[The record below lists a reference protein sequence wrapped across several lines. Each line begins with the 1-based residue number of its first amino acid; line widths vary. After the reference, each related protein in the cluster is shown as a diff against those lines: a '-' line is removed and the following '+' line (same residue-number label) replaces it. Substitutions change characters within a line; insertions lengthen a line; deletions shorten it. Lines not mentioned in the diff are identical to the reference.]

1 VLSKYIHIALKSD
14 DLVFNTDKNGNITA
28 GGFSVDSCLLKS
40 GVSPITT
47 INNSSQKGGSV
58 SEIFKNLA
66 VPAGLLYMQQS
77 LATSYSSG
85 NDDEIISDTLYDKL
99 LNLATDKPK
108 VQKKKKSR
116 RNRKKSPQN
125 NTRRKK

>member
-1 VLSKYIHIALKSD
+1 MALKSD
-14 DLVFNTDKNGNITA
+14 DLVFNTDKNGDITA

-47 INNSSQKGGSV
+47 INNGSQKGGSV
-58 SEIFKNLA
+58 SEIFKDLA

-77 LATSYSSG
+77 LATAYSSG
-85 NDDEIISDTLYDKL
+85 NGDEIISDSLYDKL

-116 RNRKKSPQN
+116 RNRKKTQQN
-125 NTRRKK
+125 NTRRRK

>member
-1 VLSKYIHIALKSD
+1 MALKSD
-14 DLVFNTDKNGNITA
+14 DLVFNTDKNGDITA

-47 INNSSQKGGSV
+47 INNGSQKGGSV
-58 SEIFKNLA
+58 SEIFKDLA

-77 LATSYSSG
+77 LATAYSSG
-85 NDDEIISDTLYDKL
+85 NGDEIISDSLYDKL

-116 RNRKKSPQN
+116 KNRKKSPQN
-125 NTRRKK
+125 NTRRRK

>member
-1 VLSKYIHIALKSD
+1 MAFKSD

-28 GGFSVDSCLLKS
+28 GGFSIDSCLLKS

-47 INNSSQKGGSV
+47 INNGPKKGGSV
-58 SEIFKNLA
+58 SSIFNNLA

-77 LATSYSSG
+77 LATSYTSNNG
-85 NDDEIISDTLYDKL
+85 NETISDTLYDKL
-99 LNLATDKPK
+99 LNLATDKPE

-116 RNRKKSPQN
+116 RKRKKAPQN
-125 NTRRKK
+125 NTRRRK

>member
-1 VLSKYIHIALKSD
+1 MALKSD

-47 INNSSQKGGSV
+47 INNGTKKGGSV
-58 SEIFKNLA
+58 SSIFNNLA

-77 LATSYSSG
+77 LGTTYTSLF
-85 NDDEIISDTLYDKL
+85 LYGTITVYAIY
-99 LNLATDKPK
+99 NIC
-108 VQKKKKSR
+108 Q
-116 RNRKKSPQN
+116 
-125 NTRRKK
+125 

>member
-1 VLSKYIHIALKSD
+1 MALKSD

>member
-1 VLSKYIHIALKSD
+1 MAFKSD

-47 INNSSQKGGSV
+47 INNGSQKGGSV

-85 NDDEIISDTLYDKL
+85 NGDEIISDTLYDKL

-108 VQKKKKSR
+108 DQKKKKSR
-116 RNRKKSPQN
+116 RKRKKSPQN

>member
-1 VLSKYIHIALKSD
+1 MALKSD

-47 INNSSQKGGSV
+47 INNGSQKGGSV

-85 NDDEIISDTLYDKL
+85 DGDEIISDTLYDKL

>member
-1 VLSKYIHIALKSD
+1 MAFKSD

-47 INNSSQKGGSV
+47 INNGSQKGGSV

-77 LATSYSSG
+77 LATSYSTG
-85 NDDEIISDTLYDKL
+85 NGDEIISDTLYDKL

-108 VQKKKKSR
+108 DQKKKKSR
-116 RNRKKSPQN
+116 RKRKKSPQN